1 MFKKIN
7 ISSLFLSFALIS
19 LIFGYAI
26 SNIFII
32 LLVITGIYYII
43 KNKKYVLHKWQIPIL
58 LFFLFE
64 VATLLWTINNNA
76 TIHHLQLEL
85 PILLLPIFVS
95 QFPKLDRNDSYKIIR
110 WFSIGLIIY
119 FLACLSNAY
128 LIYQKT
134 YDIEV
139 FFYHPLVSVFKN
151 HAIYISLY
159 CSFCIL
165 GLINIKK
172 PNIFDLLLICLL
184 FLFLLLL
191 ASKNVIISTL
201 VIQLILFVSNKK
213 YWKVK
218 LITLLFCFLCGMC
231 LFFYD
236 NLIKERFLEELN
248 YLDFS
253 QVLFAKDFQDY
264 HWTGTNL
271 RIFQLR
277 LGFDI
282 IEQNHKWIVGLGL
295 GTSQEILDFLYK
307 KYHCEQYYS
316 YNFHNQYMQ
325 ILVECGV
332 LGLLLLISLIIYCF
346 YKSIRDKNL
355 IIFIFIFL
363 MSILFLTEVVFFR
376 QKGVI
381 FFSLVYTIFFNIK
394 KRKIL

>member
-1 MFKKIN
+1 MLKKIN
-7 ISSLFLSFALIS
+7 VSSTFLSFALIS

-32 LLVITGIYYII
+32 LLVLTGIYYII
-43 KNKKYVLHKWQIPIL
+43 KNKKYVLHKYQIPIL
-58 LFFLFE
+58 LLFIYQ
-64 VATLLWTINNNA
+64 VTTLLWSINKKS

-95 QFPKLDRNDSYKIIR
+95 QFPKLDRNDIYKIIR

-119 FLACLSNAY
+119 FLACLSNAFF
-128 LIYQKT
+128 IYQKT
-134 YDIEV
+134 YNIEV
-139 FFYHPLVSVFKN
+139 FFYHPLVSLFNN

-172 PNIFDLLLICLL
+172 PNVFDLLLICLL

-191 ASKNVIISTL
+191 ASKNIIIS
-201 VIQLILFVSNKK
+201 VFIIQIIIFFSNKK
-213 YWKVK
+213 FWGIKFIAL
-218 LITLLFCFLCGMC
+218 LIFFISGWFLFL
-231 LFFYD
+231 YD
-236 NLIKERFLEELN
+236 NPIRERFLEELN

-253 QVLFAKDFQDY
+253 QVLFSKDFQDY

-271 RIFQLR
+271 RVFQLR
-277 LGFDI
+277 LGYEI
-282 IEQNHKWIVGLGL
+282 LEQYHKWIEGLGL
-295 GTSQEILDFLYK
+295 GASQGILDICYK

-325 ILVECGV
+325 TLVESGL
-332 LGLLLLISLIIYCF
+332 LGLLLLISLILYCF
-346 YKSIRDKNL
+346 YISIKNKNL
-355 IIFIFIFL
+355 FIFIFISL
-363 MSILFLTEVVFFR
+363 ICLLFITEVVFFR

-381 FFSLVYTIFFNIK
+381 FFSLGYTIFFSIK
-394 KRKIL
+394 K